1 LPDILNVSVA
11 GHGKRAASGDS
22 ERIHN
27 QDVTMENPNPY
38 NGYTY
43 VDEEEVHLQDYINV
57 LFRRR
62 KSVVFAFCAIFLSV
76 ALYTF
81 LVSPL
86 FEAKATLHVRD
97 EKVNGNG
104 LFDDLGLS
112 RENPIETEVE
122 ILRSRTNIEEV
133 VKRLHLDWQID
144 KQSDEMDF
152 AVREF
157 ASTAENPHYVVRL
170 LDAGRY
176 RVADADGNAVGIGQA
191 GHLFSAGGLRLL
203 IDNLRGHEGQE
214 FELSLRPFNQV
225 VLGLREAIKASEVG
239 KGTNIIQVSY
249 RHTDPEL
256 ASEVVN
262 ALSSVYLERNILLK
276 SEEANKSVE
285 FIDKQLQ
292 SVRENLDTAEE
303 QLAAYKSTSGVVE
316 MGTEAT
322 SLIGLLTGQE
332 KELASVELLRR
343 QAQFAVASLK
353 TAMAQKKSYVP
364 AVLMDDPVVS
374 SMAEKL
380 ATLEVEK
387 RRLLVDLTEMHPDV
401 RAVQGQIMQIQ
412 DKLLST
418 YQQLLSGLSKQS
430 DTVRGDLQRY
440 EARVRQLPAA
450 ERDLA
455 RLTRRSTVNAEIYT
469 FLLQKHEEARLA
481 RAATIG
487 NVNIID
493 PAIVPDR
500 PVKPQKAK
508 NLLLGL
514 IVGCMAGIGLAFL
527 LEYLDDSIKDGEL
540 AKREVGVP
548 LLSVI
553 PYIGL
558 DRKGKDRQALV
569 DGNSSR
575 RVLIAQFKPKSAAA
589 EAFRSLRTSLHF
601 SSLGRDK
608 KVLLVTSAFPSEGK
622 TTISG
627 NLAVTLAQTGNRVLL
642 VGCDLRKPT
651 LQEMFGDHHAVGLTE
666 VLVGD
671 AKVEE
676 AIKPTGLFQ
685 LDFLPS
691 GAVPPNPAELLE
703 SQRMKNLVRELR
715 DQYDVIL
722 LDAPPVLAVTDAT
735 ILTSLAEQVV
745 WVLQVGGV
753 SIKAARRVKEI
764 MDNIKAPLIGFVLND
779 KNQEGQGYYGG
790 YSRYGSYGRYG
801 YGYGYGYG
809 YYQQDKMTAKPG
821 VVGRLLGRWTG
832 KEG

>member
-1 LPDILNVSVA
+1 
-11 GHGKRAASGDS
+11 
-22 ERIHN
+22 
-27 QDVTMENPNPY
+27 MENSNEY
-38 NGYTY
+38 NSYSY
-43 VDEEEVHLQDYINV
+43 LEEEEVHLQDYINV

-62 KSVVFAFCAIFLSV
+62 RAAIIAFCVIFVSV

-81 LVSPL
+81 WVSPV

-97 EKVNGNG
+97 DKVSGNG
-104 LFDDLGLS
+104 VLDDLGLS
-112 RENPIETEVE
+112 RENPIETEIE

-133 VKRLHLDWQID
+133 VRRLHLDWGTEESAD
-144 KQSDEMDF
+144 DLKFALLDF
-152 AVREF
+152 E
-157 ASTAENPHYVVRL
+157 STAEDPSYTIKLVTNQRF
-170 LDAGRY
+170 
-176 RVADADGNAVGIGQA
+176 RVSDADGRLLGEGRP
-191 GHLFSAGGLRLL
+191 GHLFKAKGIRLL
-203 IDNLRGHEGQE
+203 IDDLQGEKGQE
-214 FELSLRPFNQV
+214 IELTALPFNAQVQSLRE
-225 VLGLREAIKASEVG
+225 GIKASEVG
-239 KGTNIIQVSY
+239 KGTNIIQVAY
-249 RHTDPEL
+249 RNCDP
-256 ASEVVN
+256 
-262 ALSSVYLERNILLK
+262 ALSSQVVNTLANVYLERNILFK

-285 FIDKQLQ
+285 FIERQLQ
-292 SVRENLDTAEE
+292 SVRSNLDGAEE
-303 QLAAYKSTSGVVE
+303 QLAAYKSDSGVVE

-322 SLIGLLTGQE
+322 SLLGLLTGKE
-332 KELASVELLRR
+332 KELASVELFRR
-343 QAQFAVASLK
+343 QARFAVESLQK
-353 TAMAQKKSYVP
+353 AMAEKKSYVP
-364 AVLMDDPVVS
+364 AVLMEDPVVA

-387 RRLLVDLTEMHPDV
+387 RRLLVDMTEMHPEV
-401 RAVQGQIMQIQ
+401 RAVQGQIYQVQEKM
-412 DKLLST
+412 LST

-430 DTVRGDLQRY
+430 ETVRRDLQRY
-440 EARVRQLPAA
+440 EARVRKLPAA

-455 RLTRRSTVNAEIYT
+455 RLTRRSNVNAEIYT

-481 RAATIG
+481 RAATISS
-487 NVNIID
+487 VNIID
-493 PAIVPDR
+493 PAIVPDH

-540 AKREVGVP
+540 AKREVGLP

-553 PYIGL
+553 PYIGF
-558 DRKGKDRQALV
+558 DRQGKDTQALV
-569 DGNSSR
+569 DSNSSR

-589 EAFRSLRTSLHF
+589 EAFRSLRTALHF

-651 LQEMFGDHHAVGLTE
+651 LQDMFGGKDASGLTE

-671 AKVEE
+671 AKAEDV
-676 AIKPTGLFQ
+676 IKPTGLFQ

-703 SQRMKNLVRELR
+703 SDKMRALVDQLR
-715 DQYDVIL
+715 GQYDVIL

-764 MDNIKAPLIGFVLND
+764 MDSIKAPLVGFVLND
-779 KNQEGQGYYGG
+779 KNQEGQGYYGSYG
-790 YSRYGSYGRYG
+790 RYGTYGRYG

-809 YYQQDKMTAKPG
+809 YYQQEQPEEKMG
-821 VVGRLLGRWTG
+821 MVGKLLTRWTD
-832 KEG
+832 KD

>member
-1 LPDILNVSVA
+1 
-11 GHGKRAASGDS
+11 
-22 ERIHN
+22 
-27 QDVTMENPNPY
+27 MENSNQN
-38 NGYTY
+38 NGYSY
-43 VDEEEVHLQDYINV
+43 IEEEEVHLQDYLNV

-62 KSVVFAFCAIFLSV
+62 KSVIFAFCAIFLGV

-81 LVSPL
+81 IVSPL
-86 FEAKATLHVRD
+86 YEAKATLHVRD

-104 LFDDLGLS
+104 LLDDLGLS
-112 RENPIETEVE
+112 RENPIETEIE

-133 VKRLHLDWQID
+133 VKRLHLDWKID
-144 KQSDEMDF
+144 ASDDLNVRILDF
-152 AVREF
+152 ASDAQEPHF
-157 ASTAENPHYVVRL
+157 AVQM
-170 LDAGRY
+170 LDARRY
-176 RVADADGNAVGIGQA
+176 KVLDADGRLVGEGRTGQ
-191 GHLFSAGGLRLL
+191 LLKAGGFRLL
-203 IDNLRGHEGQE
+203 IDHITAAKGDD
-214 FELSLRPFNQV
+214 FELSLLPFNNV
-225 VLGLREAIKASEVG
+225 VQGLREGIKASEVG

-249 RHTDPEL
+249 RNNDAAL
-256 ASEVVN
+256 ASDVVN
-262 ALSSVYLERNILLK
+262 ALANVYLERNILLK

-292 SVRENLDTAEE
+292 SVRDKLDGAEE
-303 QLAAYKSTSGVVE
+303 QLASYKSASGVVE

-332 KELASVELLRR
+332 KELASVELYRR
-343 QAQFAVASLK
+343 QAQFAVDSLK
-353 TAMAQKKSYVP
+353 TAMAQKKGYVP
-364 AVLMDDPVVS
+364 AVLMEDPVVA

-380 ATLEVEK
+380 AALEVEK
-387 RRLLVDLTEMHPDV
+387 RRLLIDMTEMHPEV
-401 RAVQGQIMQIQ
+401 RAVQGQILQIQ
-412 DKLLST
+412 EKLLST
-418 YQQLLSGLSKQS
+418 YQQLLAGLAKQS
-430 DTVRGDLQRY
+430 NTVRGDLQRY

-455 RLTRRSTVNAEIYT
+455 RLTRRTTVNAEIYT

-481 RAATIG
+481 RAATIS

-493 PAIVPDR
+493 PAIIPER
-500 PVKPQKAK
+500 PVKPQKVK

-540 AKREVGVP
+540 AKKEVGLP

-553 PYIGL
+553 PYIGF
-558 DRKGKDRQALV
+558 DRNGKDPRELGE
-569 DGNSSR
+569 GNSSR

-589 EAFRSLRTSLHF
+589 EAFRSLRTALHF
-601 SSLGRDK
+601 SSLGREK

-651 LQEMFGDHHAVGLTE
+651 LQEMFGDKHSIGLTE

-671 AKVEE
+671 AKVED

-703 SQRMKNLVRELR
+703 SERMANLVKDLR
-715 DQYDVIL
+715 GQYDVIL

-764 MDNIKAPLIGFVLND
+764 MENIKAPLVGFVLND
-779 KNQEGQGYYGG
+779 KNQEGQGYYGSYG
-790 YSRYGSYGRYG
+790 RYGTYGRYG

-809 YYQQDKMTAKPG
+809 YYQQDPVIENPG
-821 VVGRLLGRWTG
+821 MMKRLIGRLTD
-832 KEG
+832 KD